1 MLLAVLG
8 AMLLTSGC
16 KSLFPSSSN
25 TVASRWQT
33 YSNVTTAF
41 NQIVPYETD
50 VRGLKEL
57 GFDPSVSANVRIMT
71 YVDLLPVFLP
81 NSGIQKKD
89 LPAPVRD
96 FIDAHDDGAAY
107 AIDLQNVHAK
117 RYGHLFLDVFDF
129 KRKTHTTGWKFR
141 GLILMKNDIVVYKL
155 CSGEPEISTF
165 EKKTRPLGPLQE
177 LDSVFFHIV
186 GSIK

>member
-16 KSLFPSSSN
+16 KSLFPSSTT
-25 TVASRWQT
+25 TVASRWET
-33 YSNVTTAF
+33 YSNVSAAF
-41 NQIVPYETD
+41 GRIVPYETD
-50 VRGLKEL
+50 AHDLKEL
-57 GFDPSVSANVRIMT
+57 GFDPEVSSNVKTMS
-71 YVDLLPVFLP
+71 YVELLPIFMP

-96 FIDAHDDGAAY
+96 YIDAHEGGMAY
-107 AIDLQNVHAK
+107 AIDLQNVQSK
-117 RYGHLFLDVFDF
+117 RYGHLILDVFDF

-155 CSGEPEISTF
+155 SSGEPDISTF
-165 EKKTRPLGPLQE
+165 EKKTRPLGPFQE

-186 GSIK
+186 GSVK